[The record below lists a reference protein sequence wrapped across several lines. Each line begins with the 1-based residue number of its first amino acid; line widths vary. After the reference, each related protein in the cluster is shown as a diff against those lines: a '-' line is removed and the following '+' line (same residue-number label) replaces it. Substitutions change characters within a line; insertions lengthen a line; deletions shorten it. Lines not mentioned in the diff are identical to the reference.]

1 MLVSSAISTLRRRL
15 RPLAGE
21 EGISMII
28 AIGILLV
35 TSMLLVAAFTSAQG
49 EIKLTTLDTNAKKAY
64 YAAQAGIND
73 YLYHLTRDSNYL
85 SYCTSPTPENP
96 ALNQEGPITTKA
108 TIPGSEKEATP
119 EKYAIQLL
127 PAASAPE
134 GDKKCDVNNLSS
146 TMIEQTGAAAGTFRI
161 ESIGYS
167 GNEKRAI
174 VATFKNVNF
183 VSYVWF
189 TKYETFDPIV
199 YGEPIKLQCG
209 AFWPKRP
216 EGSGE
221 CRRTNFM
228 VTGESI
234 NGPIHTED
242 QARICGEP
250 YLGRN
255 ATDRI
260 EFGSRGEPAGEGYSN
275 EGCGGEPANPHWVGT
290 HIPVKEVP
298 ELEPPPGDEE
308 LQHIEGRAEYEKKT
322 EIVLKGNTMNV
333 TRGGVTVTN
342 VPFPKGHLIYVSGG
356 CALPAY
362 SPFGPT
368 PGYTEDAACGNVY
381 VSGEYSESLTIAAMN
396 DVVINGNLIGP
407 HNSEGTPTGT
417 VMLGLIANNFVR
429 IYHPLTGTRGS
440 SWENCGS
447 AENNLSPG
455 KDLKEPVIDAAIL
468 ALKHSIIV
476 DNLDC
481 GAANLGRLNINGA
494 VASLFS
500 NGATGIFGSGAKVVN
515 GYPYNLKYDSRL
527 LAEEPPH
534 FLNPIRA
541 AWVIQHVTLAT
552 KP

>member
-1 MLVSSAISTLRRRL
+1 
-15 RPLAGE
+15 
-21 EGISMII
+21 MII
-28 AIGILLV
+28 VIGILLV
-35 TSMLLVAAFTSAQG
+35 TSMLLVAAFTSSQG
-49 EIKLTTLDTNAKKAY
+49 EIRLTALDTNAKKAY

-85 SYCTSPTPENP
+85 SYCTSPVPANP
-96 ALNQEGPITTKA
+96 ALNQEGSTANRA
-108 TIPGSEKEATP
+108 TIPGSTEEKPP
-119 EKYAIQLL
+119 EQYAIQLL

-134 GDKKCDVNNLSS
+134 GNKKCDVNNLSS

-161 ESIGYS
+161 ESIGYA
-167 GNEKRAI
+167 GGEKRAI

-189 TKYETFDPIV
+189 TKYETFDPVV
-199 YGEPIKLQCG
+199 YGQPIKSQCG

-216 EGSGE
+216 EGNGE
-221 CRRTNFM
+221 CTATNFM

-242 QARICGEP
+242 HAGICGEP
-250 YLGRN
+250 VLGRS
-255 ATDRI
+255 ASDRI
-260 EFGSRGEPAGEGYSN
+260 EFGSRGEPAGEGFSN
-275 EGCGGEPANPHWVGT
+275 EGCGSTASPNFVGT
-290 HIPVKEVP
+290 HIPIKEVP

-308 LQHIEGRAEYEKKT
+308 LQHIEGRTEYANKT
-322 EIVLKGNTMNV
+322 EIVLKGSTMNV
-333 TRGGVTVTN
+333 TRGGVTETN
-342 VPFPKGHLIYVSGG
+342 VPFPKSHLIYVSGG
-356 CALPAY
+356 CAKPY

-368 PGYTEDAACGNVY
+368 PGYTEDSTCGNVY
-381 VSGEYSESLTIAAMN
+381 VSGEYSESLTIAAQN

-417 VMLGLIANNFVR
+417 IMLGLIANNFVR
-429 IYHPLTGTRGS
+429 IYHPLTGSRGNS
-440 SWENCGS
+440 LNNCGL
-447 AENNLSPG
+447 AENSS
-455 KDLKEPVIDAAIL
+455 KDIKEPVIDAAIL

-481 GAANLGRLNINGA
+481 GAASLGHLNVNGA

-500 NGATGIFGSGAKVVN
+500 NGATGVFGSGNKVTN
-515 GYPYNLKYDSRL
+515 GYPYNLNYDSRL

-541 AWVIQHVTLAT
+541 AWVIQHETLAT